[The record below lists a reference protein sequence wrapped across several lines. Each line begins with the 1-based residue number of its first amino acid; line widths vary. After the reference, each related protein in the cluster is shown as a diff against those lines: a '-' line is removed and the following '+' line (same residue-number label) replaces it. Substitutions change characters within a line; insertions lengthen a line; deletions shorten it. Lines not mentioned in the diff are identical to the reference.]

1 VLFIAMSVIWGVP
14 YLLIKVAVG
23 EVSPVVLVFARCVV
37 GAALLLPWTIAKGQL
52 RPTLRHWRPL
62 LLFTV
67 LEMAGPWFLIA
78 YAEGSLS
85 SSLTG
90 LLVAGVPFVAALAG
104 RLAGEEERLSP
115 IRILGM
121 VLGVVGIAVLL
132 GLDLEGAQ
140 LLPLLA
146 IGLVLI
152 GYATGPLVVSRALPE
167 VPGVAA
173 GSIALFVTGVVY
185 APFAVSEFD
194 EVDDVSTQAWLS
206 LLALGVVCTA
216 LALAL
221 FFALIREVGP
231 QRSLVITF
239 VNPAVAVLLGVLLLD
254 EPFTLGIALGLPL
267 VLVGCVLATRRS
279 ASRRPEPSEDAVD
292 ACAR

>member
-1 VLFIAMSVIWGVP
+1 MSVIWGVP

-52 RPTLRHWRPL
+52 RPALKHWRAL

-104 RLAGEEERLSP
+104 RLAGEEERLTP

-121 VLGVVGIAVLL
+121 ALGVVGIAVLL
-132 GLDLEGAQ
+132 GLDLKGAQ

-173 GSIALFVTGVVY
+173 SSIALFVTGVVY

-194 EVDDVSTQAWLS
+194 QLGDVSTQAWLS
-206 LLALGVVCTA
+206 LVALGVVCTA

-221 FFALIREVGP
+221 FFALIREVCP

-267 VLVGCVLATRRS
+267 VLVGCVLATRRTV
-279 ASRRPEPSEDAVD
+279 SRPQPSTESVD
-292 ACAR
+292 AAAR